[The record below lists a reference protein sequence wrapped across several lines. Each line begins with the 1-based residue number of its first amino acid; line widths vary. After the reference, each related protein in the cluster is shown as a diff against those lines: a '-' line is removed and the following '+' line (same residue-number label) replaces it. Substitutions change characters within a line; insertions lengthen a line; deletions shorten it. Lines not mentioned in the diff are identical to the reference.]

1 MGMRQLDV
9 FQFFLPALSG
19 IFIIG
24 VGGFQT
30 AAFSFPLFYPFFY
43 YRILAYSGMQCSFS
57 SALVFVRRYELS
69 GTTTT

>member
-9 FQFFLPALSG
+9 FQIVLPALSG

-30 AAFSFPLFYPFFY
+30 AAFFSLCFTFFIGP
-43 YRILAYSGMQCSFS
+43 RIFGDA
-57 SALVFVRRYELS
+57 VFFFCAGFRS
-69 GTTTT
+69 KI